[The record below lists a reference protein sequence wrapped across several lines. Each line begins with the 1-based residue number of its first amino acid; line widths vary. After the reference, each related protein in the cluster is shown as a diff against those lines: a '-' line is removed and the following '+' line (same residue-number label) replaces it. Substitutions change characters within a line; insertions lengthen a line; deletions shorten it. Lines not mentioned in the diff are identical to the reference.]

1 MKPVVR
7 ISILAIVAT
16 ALASL
21 SASTGSATP
30 PGKNGLL
37 LFQKQIGAWTQ
48 LLTMEPDGS
57 GLRQI
62 TRGPHI
68 SEDSSWS
75 PDGKTIAFSREYP
88 THASIILMRADGSK
102 LRTLTPNGLQ
112 TSPTFTPNGRWIVYS
127 RVQAKDNSLWVMD
140 ITGKHLRRLTHT
152 PGTSSPPQFL
162 PEDESPTVSPDGKR
176 VAFARELRDNRSAL
190 FIIGFDGH
198 GLRRLTPWNTGAI
211 GKLDWAPDGSRI
223 LFHTNDAQSEIHTI
237 LPDGTGLATL
247 TSGDGNYGSG
257 SFSPDGTQILLIDNS
272 SSDTD
277 TQLYTMS
284 ATGGELT
291 PVPNG
296 HGAHRVSW
304 GPAAG

>member
-1 MKPVVR
+1 MKALTR
-7 ISILAIVAT
+7 ISILAVAT
-16 ALASL
+16 AALASL
-21 SASTGSATP
+21 AASSGSSTP

-37 LFQKQIGAWTQ
+37 LFQKQIGGWTQ
-48 LLTMEPDGS
+48 LFTMAADGS
-57 GLRQI
+57 GLRQV
-62 TRGPHI
+62 THGPHI

-75 PDGKTIAFSREYP
+75 PDGKTIAFSREFP
-88 THASIILMRADGSK
+88 THASILLMRADGSA

-140 ITGKHLRRLTHT
+140 VNGKHLRRLTRT
-152 PGTSSPPQFL
+152 PGTLSAPQFL
-162 PEDESPTVSPDGKR
+162 PADESPTVSPDGKL
-176 VAFARELRDNRSAL
+176 VVFARELGDTRSAL
-190 FIIGFDGH
+190 FVIGFDGR
-198 GLRRLTPWNTGAI
+198 GLRRLTPWNTGAV

-237 LPDGTGLATL
+237 LPDGTGLTTL
-247 TSGDGNYGSG
+247 TSGDRNYGSG

-284 ATGGELT
+284 ASGGALT

-296 HGAHRVSW
+296 HGVHRVSW
-304 GPAAG
+304 GPAVG